1 MPYKLLIIKFSNM
14 KKFYSLFAAV
24 ILAATVNAQ
33 GAENFETQTVTAGT
47 SYASVNFTGDVDSS
61 WDLSLARIVDTSA
74 NFNILGKSALM
85 NTNGTV
91 KITFVNGIGNLK
103 FQYRKAFTGGTARTI
118 QVSVNGTVMNTTPAF
133 GSGSGAQTTVYDYSL
148 DINESGNVVVEVK
161 VLGAQTTLDNFVWT
175 ANATAA
181 VVDVNAAKVNLVK
194 NTVVGNAIM
203 FATKADVQ
211 IVNMNGQ
218 VVKTAS
224 VNENTSL
231 DVATLTKGM
240 YIVRAIVNGKAVSQ
254 KIIKK

>member
-1 MPYKLLIIKFSNM
+1 M

-33 GAENFETQTVTAGT
+33 GAETFENQTVTAGT
-47 SYASVNFTGDVDSS
+47 SYGNVVFAGDVSSS
-61 WDLSLARIVDTSA
+61 WDLSLARIIDTPA
-74 NFNILGKSALM
+74 NFNITNTSALL
-85 NTNGTV
+85 NANGIV

-103 FQYRKAFTGGTARTI
+103 FQYRKAFTGGTARSI
-118 QVSVNGTVMNTTPAF
+118 QVSVNGVIKNTSAAF
-133 GSGSGAQTTVYDYSL
+133 GSGSGAQTTIYDYSL

-181 VVDVNAAKVNLVK
+181 VVDINSNKVNLVK
-194 NTVVGNAIM
+194 NTVVANKIM

-211 IVNMNGQ
+211 ILNMNGQ

-240 YIVRAIVNGKAVSQ
+240 YIVTATVNGKTVSQ
-254 KIIKK
+254 KVIKK

>member
-1 MPYKLLIIKFSNM
+1 M

-33 GAENFETQTVTAGT
+33 GAENFDSQTVTAGT
-47 SYASVNFTGDVDSS
+47 SYGTVVFTGDVSSS
-61 WDLSLARIVDTSA
+61 WDLSLARIIDTPGNYNITNTSA
-74 NFNILGKSALM
+74 LLNS
-85 NTNGTV
+85 NGSV
-91 KITFVNGIGNLK
+91 KVTFVNGIGNLK
-103 FQYRKAFTGGTARTI
+103 FQYRKAFTGGAARSI
-118 QVSVNGTVMNTTPAF
+118 QVSVNGVIKNTTAAF
-133 GSGSGAQTTVYDYSL
+133 GSGSGAQTTIYDYSL

-161 VLGAQTTLDNFVWT
+161 VLGGQTTLDNFVWT

-181 VVDVNAAKVNLVK
+181 VVDVNATKVNLVK
-194 NTVVGNAIM
+194 NTVVAHAIM

-211 IVNMNGQ
+211 ILNMNGQ

-231 DVATLTKGM
+231 DVATLAKGM
-240 YIVRAIVNGKAVSQ
+240 YVVTATLNGKAVSQ